1 MMLLLD
7 FDYIVY
13 DVISKMS
20 CDVYKLRVLNT
31 SSIKVNVL
39 ASSLDCKKNNR
50 IPTLSKLEK
59 YLLLD
64 TFSTT

>member
-39 ASSLDCKKNNR
+39 ASSLDGK
-50 IPTLSKLEK
+50 IITGFQHYQS
-59 YLLLD
+59 
-64 TFSTT
+64 